1 MRRFLI
7 NNPKF
12 TGQAEIWYNER
23 DTLCKI
29 DCTGTDMD
37 QMTISHFKH
46 ALPSTVQGLL
56 QGKGFTQDTTI
67 VEAGYEVT
75 FEQFY
80 ADYPLKRNRF
90 KAEEVFKRMNK
101 VEQAKAFNSLHFYKG
116 YCTRNSSWYTPM
128 IADKYLRNREYET
141 EWNKIK

>member
-7 NNPKF
+7 NSPRF
-12 TGQAEIWYNER
+12 SGQAELMYNDR

-29 DCTGTDMD
+29 DCTQTDMD
-37 QMTISHFKH
+37 QMTVAHFKH
-46 ALPSTVQGLL
+46 AVPATIPDLL
-56 QGKGFTQDTTI
+56 RGKGFGADTTI

-80 ADYPLKRNRF
+80 ADYPLKRNRY
-90 KAEEVFKRMNK
+90 KAEEVFNKMNK
-101 VEQAKAFNSLHFYKG
+101 VEQAKAFNSLHFYKA
-116 YCTRNSSWYTPM
+116 YCTRNSWITPM
-128 IADKYLRNREYET
+128 MADTYLRKREYET